1 VAHGIS
7 FRLLERFRIGLLST
21 GTGNV
26 ESRLAAAVIRV
37 ASKGV
42 YAGGGSIAELLRA
55 RNTTWCRASGCRHC
69 QKTPPSFATAGE

>member
-42 YAGGGSIAELLRA
+42 YAGGGSIAELRRA
-55 RNTTWCRASGCRHC
+55 RNTTRRPAWRAFSHQIR
-69 QKTPPSFATAGE
+69 PPSFAMAGE